1 VHTGLTD
8 EIRADFNIM
17 KDMANAT
24 KKEPAQRLDSCR
36 ALIRSIEGNADA
48 RGEMESWKAGID

>member
-1 VHTGLTD
+1 VCKLKKIACHLIPEFCVLTGLTD

-24 KKEPAQRLDSCR
+24 KKEPA
-36 ALIRSIEGNADA
+36 
-48 RGEMESWKAGID
+48 